1 MIGTKTFKLG
11 SVLVIQS
18 KYLRFLNCFSFPS
31 PKSSKFPV
39 DISVLSQHSH
49 RKRFM
54 GNFYVEIKVLSQI
67 NCCQH
72 KKIGFR
78 HDSGLAKFTD
88 LLDHGCIWYLNLHQC
103 QFKFSNSNGYL
114 LLLFRLILNFK
125 KVWFNWNNNEVE
137 KVMLVVARI

>member
-11 SVLVIQS
+11 SVLVIQP
-18 KYLRFLNCFSFPS
+18 KYLRFLNCFTFPS
-31 PKSSKFPV
+31 PRSSKFPV

-72 KKIGFR
+72 KKNWFSPRFWFGKIHWSIGSWMHLIFE
-78 HDSGLAKFTD
+78 SASMSF
-88 LLDHGCIWYLNLHQC
+88 QV
-103 QFKFSNSNGYL
+103 FKFKWVPFTFIQT
-114 LLLFRLILNFK
+114 FRLILNFK
-125 KVWFNWNNNEVE
+125 KSGLIEITMN
-137 KVMLVVARI
+137 